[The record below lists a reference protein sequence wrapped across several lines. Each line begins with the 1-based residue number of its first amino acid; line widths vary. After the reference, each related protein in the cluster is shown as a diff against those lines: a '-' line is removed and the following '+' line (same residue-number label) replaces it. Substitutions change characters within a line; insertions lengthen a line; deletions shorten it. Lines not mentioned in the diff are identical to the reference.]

1 MAVAKMIWTAV
12 IGASLLAFAFKYIGQ
27 SIPQS
32 LLSHPRVA
40 KIADLIPTALLA
52 GLVAVQTFATKTTLV
67 VDQRIAGVL
76 VAALALYFRA
86 NFLVMLIVATATS
99 ALLHQI

>member
-27 SIPQS
+27 SIPES
-32 LLSHPRVA
+32 LLAHPRVSR
-40 KIADLIPTALLA
+40 IADLIPTALLA
-52 GLVAVQTFATKTTLV
+52 GLVAVQTFATKTTLI

-76 VAALALYFRA
+76 VAAVALYLRA
-86 NFLVMLIVATATS
+86 NFLVMLIAATATS